1 MFTTFAKKLLV
12 GIILMTGSF
21 SAAAIPSPLILVLL
35 GPPGAG
41 KGTQAKMVETKLH
54 LPHISTGDLLRDHVR
69 RDTELGRQA
78 QGYMNKGHLVPDAL
92 ILDMLFERV
101 SQKDC
106 AKGYILD
113 GFPRT
118 IPQADALQMR
128 LKEQVAPVVI
138 NLALSD
144 SIIIERLTKRVTC
157 EKCGTP
163 YHILYSPPKV
173 KDKCD
178 QCGGH
183 LIHRPDDTEAVVIKR
198 LTVYH
203 EQTAPLIEYY
213 TRQRLLHTIDCS
225 VDKDKVFEQILATI
239 KGR

>member
-1 MFTTFAKKLLV
+1 
-12 GIILMTGSF
+12 MTGSF
-21 SAAAIPSPLILVLL
+21 SGAPIPSPLIVILL

-41 KGTQAKMVETKLH
+41 KGTQAKLTEAKLH

-69 RDTELGRQA
+69 RDTELGKQA
-78 QGYMNKGHLVPDAL
+78 HGYMSKGYLVPDTL

-106 AKGYILD
+106 AQGYILD

-118 IPQADALQMR
+118 IRQADALQLR
-128 LKEQVAPVVI
+128 LQGLLAPVVI
-138 NLALSD
+138 NLNLSD
-144 SIIIERLTKRVTC
+144 SIIIERLTKRVVC

-163 YHILYSPPKV
+163 YHLLYSPPKV
-173 KDKCD
+173 QDKCD
-178 QCGGH
+178 RCGGH
-183 LIHRPDDTEAVVIKR
+183 LIHRPDDTETVVIKR

-213 TRQRLLHTIDCS
+213 TKQGLLHTVDCS
-225 VDKDKVFEQILATI
+225 VDKDKVFEQILAVV
-239 KGR
+239 KRRS